1 MEALHK
7 ELRNIKALILQTPT
21 TIPINEINIMV
32 SKPGLLNKKTELVM
46 VA

>member
-7 ELRNIKALILQTPT
+7 ELRNVKAFILQTPT
-21 TIPINEINIMV
+21 TTPINKINIMV
-32 SKPGLLNKKTELVM
+32 SKPSLLSKNIKLVI

>member
-7 ELRNIKALILQTPT
+7 ELRNVKTPILQTLT
-21 TIPINEINIMV
+21 TTPINKINIMV
-32 SKPGLLNKKTELVM
+32 SKPGLLNKKTELVT